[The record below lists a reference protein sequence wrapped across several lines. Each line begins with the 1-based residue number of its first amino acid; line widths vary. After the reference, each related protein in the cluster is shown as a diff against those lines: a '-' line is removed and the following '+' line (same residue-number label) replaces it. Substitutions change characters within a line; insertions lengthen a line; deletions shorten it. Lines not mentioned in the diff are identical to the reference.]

1 MSDGSRNRGTRRVES
16 PRDEILGQSKN
27 SIRVTTRPKP
37 GKVDIAEELGFKQS
51 RLSDIG
57 PGALKPSY
65 GRGGSP
71 VPDNYYLG
79 ESDLKVK
86 EKKGEG
92 IAAPT
97 KTAQPNDTAKPKWSD
112 IA

>member
-1 MSDGSRNRGTRRVES
+1 MRKNSEEQRTGRVQS
-16 PRDEILGQSKN
+16 SSDEILGQSKN
-27 SIRVTTRPKP
+27 SIRVTNRPKP
-37 GKVDIAEELGFKQS
+37 STADIAEELGFKQS
-51 RLSDIG
+51 RLPDIG
-57 PGALKPSY
+57 PGSLKPSY

-92 IAAPT
+92 IAESKKSP
-97 KTAQPNDTAKPKWSD
+97 KTDTNKPKWSD
-112 IA
+112 LT